1 MLRFLKVNDEAKVQ
15 SFKEKSKDLNTYF
28 RISQYFKERL
38 PLRAQSSLP
47 HREGQGGSPSH
58 FIIVSTGRSRAARQ
72 LCTVTVRQT
81 MAATMRKAMPHGVW
95 RTGYVET
102 LSYVFSSFFLVFTSS
117 VLLSS
122 YSVNS
127 CISNVCSFLRISLM
141 GNCSFSGGKLAFL

>member
-47 HREGQGGSPSH
+47 HREGQGGSPFH
-58 FIIVSTGRSRAARQ
+58 FMIVSTGRSRAARQ

-81 MAATMRKAMPHGVW
+81 MAATMRKATPKSHQCRGV
-95 RTGYVET
+95 R
-102 LSYVFSSFFLVFTSS
+102 
-117 VLLSS
+117 
-122 YSVNS
+122 
-127 CISNVCSFLRISLM
+127 
-141 GNCSFSGGKLAFL
+141 